1 MGKFQM
7 PSLETDPTGL
17 VVKIT
22 VVVPHRLLLTQKVN
36 LRLPDLEDNAEIRA
50 FGQVERQAVSFHIYN
65 RATQPHQQP
74 RSAAYDWERPGTART
89 SRWFNQLQPQPS
101 SASRWGSTS
110 RYNDD

>member
-1 MGKFQM
+1 MGKFQV
-7 PSLETDPTGL
+7 PSLETDPIGL

-22 VVVPHRLLLTQKVN
+22 VVVPHRLLLTQKVD
-36 LRLPDLEDNAEIRA
+36 LRLPDLKDNAEIRA
-50 FGQVERQAVSFHIYN
+50 FGQVERQAVHIYN

-74 RSAAYDWERPGTART
+74 QPVTYDWERPGTART
-89 SRWFNQLQPQPS
+89 SRRFNQPQPQPS